1 MTSHIF
7 RWNSIIFSTNSP
19 KLLQFLEDSRN
30 RHILKLKAGFNN
42 YSSLYLSA
50 AFPCNRTKQ
59 PARTLRVSFA
69 LVALSRRPWLWP
81 VTVRRR
87 LNSGRP
93 AYSPTTSYFIFISIL
108 HMSKAD
114 SYKRQRGRPKP
125 GPTAQNKPREL
136 DPKGSHGLL
145 CAYLHRHPYSKTSL
159 SPRSTST
166 NSPGEDLRSK
176 VHYCHSNPR
185 RRIEFFFCKD

>member
-1 MTSHIF
+1 MPLPRGRQHYTCAPCVHYIHI
-7 RWNSIIFSTNSP
+7 P
-19 KLLQFLEDSRN
+19 
-30 RHILKLKAGFNN
+30 N
-42 YSSLYLSA
+42 YGDDCRYILSA

-59 PARTLRVSFA
+59 PARTLRASFA

-125 GPTAQNKPREL
+125 GPTAQNKPSEL

-145 CAYLHRHPYSKTSL
+145 CAHLRRKHGKSVGGPRLLRGTSDGNAGKVSEVSRKKKGPPTVL
-159 SPRSTST
+159 WCFCRRSLMLLPAS
-166 NSPGEDLRSK
+166 
-176 VHYCHSNPR
+176 
-185 RRIEFFFCKD
+185 

>member
-1 MTSHIF
+1 MTSHIIL
-7 RWNSIIFSTNSP
+7 WNSIIFSTNSP
-19 KLLQFLEDSRN
+19 KLPQFLEDSRN

-93 AYSPTTSYFIFISIL
+93 
-108 HMSKAD
+108 
-114 SYKRQRGRPKP
+114 KP

-166 NSPGEDLRSK
+166 NSPGEDLRSN
-176 VHYCHSNPR
+176 VHYCH
-185 RRIEFFFCKD
+185 

>member
-1 MTSHIF
+1 MVTSHIF
-7 RWNSIIFSTNSP
+7 RWISIIFSTNSP

-114 SYKRQRGRPKP
+114 SYKR
-125 GPTAQNKPREL
+125 
-136 DPKGSHGLL
+136 
-145 CAYLHRHPYSKTSL
+145 HPYSKTSL

>member
-1 MTSHIF
+1 M
-7 RWNSIIFSTNSP
+7 
-19 KLLQFLEDSRN
+19 EDSRN

-93 AYSPTTSYFIFISIL
+93 AYSSTTSYFIFISIL

-145 CAYLHRHPYSKTSL
+145 CAHLRRKCGKSVGGPGLRAFTCSVSNPECETLGHANLPLRTYMAL
-159 SPRSTST
+159 SRGPRSTAT
-166 NSPGEDLRSK
+166 DLRPHECAS
-176 VHYCHSNPR
+176 
-185 RRIEFFFCKD
+185 E